1 MYFSG
6 RCLSLWMK
14 LIIYS
19 HMGERW
25 IRYKHFPPSTL
36 GYSVCNL
43 KKKNLVVKIIC
54 TFWCW
59 RKEWIVWAERA
70 HLHFLHHL
78 FAEWAD
84 FGWDGDG
91 HVLSAAVLTADTVER
106 ARPVLNATVIQIR
119 LRNEQRNKLRAV
131 SSIVHWKIL
140 TLTYMSDDIIKP
152 YNPRNISNSP
162 RI

>member
-1 MYFSG
+1 MWK
-6 RCLSLWMK
+6 RKTWWLK
-14 LIIYS
+14 ALI
-19 HMGERW
+19 
-25 IRYKHFPPSTL
+25 K
-36 GYSVCNL
+36 
-43 KKKNLVVKIIC
+43 KIIC

-59 RKEWIVWAERA
+59 RKEWIVWAEHA

-91 HVLSAAVLTADTVER
+91 HVLSAAVLTADPVER

-140 TLTYMSDDIIKP
+140 TLTFVRWYHRSTKVYYITHEIYPTHPEFNQKESVL
-152 YNPRNISNSP
+152 RAFLI
-162 RI
+162 